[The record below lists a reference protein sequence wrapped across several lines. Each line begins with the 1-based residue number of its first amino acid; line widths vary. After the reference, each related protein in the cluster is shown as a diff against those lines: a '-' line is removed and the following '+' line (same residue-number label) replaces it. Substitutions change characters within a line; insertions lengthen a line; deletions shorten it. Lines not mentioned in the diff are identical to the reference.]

1 MKEELLFVRHLH
13 VEFQHGGQKE
23 EAVRDV
29 SFDVGCGEIVGVVGE
44 SGSGKSTVMRAV
56 LDVLPQ
62 DADVSYEQLWIRGGK
77 SSAAMV
83 FQDPSAYLNPTIKV
97 GRQLIETI
105 LLHPEPVTEKA
116 TQQQK
121 KNSRKRAWEH
131 AEKLLEMTGIRNP
144 EEIMK
149 RYPFELS
156 GGQQQRIVLAI
167 ALACRPSL
175 LIADEP
181 TTALDVTVQRQ
192 ILDRLKRIAEETHT
206 SVLLV
211 SHDLGVV
218 AALAK
223 RILVMKDGEII
234 ETGTAE
240 EIFHEAKEQY
250 TRELV
255 EAARKHG
262 SRSQDKRRISETIL
276 FQAEHLSFQSVS
288 YTHLTLPTKRI
299 V

>member
-44 SGSGKSTVMRAV
+44 SGSGKSTVMCAV

-83 FQDPSAYLNPTIKV
+83 FQDPSAYLNPTINV

-167 ALACRPSL
+167 ALACR
-175 LIADEP
+175 
-181 TTALDVTVQRQ
+181 Q
-192 ILDRLKRIAEETHT
+192 IGRA
-206 SVLLV
+206 SC
-211 SHDLGVV
+211 
-218 AALAK
+218 
-223 RILVMKDGEII
+223 
-234 ETGTAE
+234 
-240 EIFHEAKEQY
+240 
-250 TRELV
+250 RERV
-255 EAARKHG
+255 
-262 SRSQDKRRISETIL
+262 
-276 FQAEHLSFQSVS
+276 
-288 YTHLTLPTKRI
+288 
-299 V
+299 